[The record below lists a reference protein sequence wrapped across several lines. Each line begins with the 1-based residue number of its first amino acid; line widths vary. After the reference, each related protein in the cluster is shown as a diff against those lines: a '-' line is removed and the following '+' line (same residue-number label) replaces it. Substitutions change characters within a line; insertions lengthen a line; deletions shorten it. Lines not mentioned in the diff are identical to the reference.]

1 MNAEDRERRQ
11 RIRELLTYEDY
22 TYSEVIE
29 TVADEFEED
38 EETIEDEIQ
47 NIKKWLPKLD
57 VFRDVQGITLLA
69 ELRENRRRL
78 HQMAEAVHEQEEFVE
93 ERKIR
98 SEINRS
104 INMERYLADS
114 TLTVRKG
121 SHEHED
127 LFDGLY

>member
-1 MNAEDRERRQ
+1 MNTEDRERRQ
-11 RIRELLTYEDY
+11 RIWELLTYEDH

-38 EETIEDEIQ
+38 EETVEEDIQDIE
-47 NIKKWLPKLD
+47 KWLPKLD
-57 VFRDVQGITLLA
+57 VFRDVQGIALLA
-69 ELRENRRRL
+69 ELRRNRRKL
-78 HQMAEAVHEQEEFVE
+78 HRMAEAVHEQEEYAE

-114 TLTVRKG
+114 TLSVKKR
-121 SHEHED
+121 SHEYEEI
-127 LFDGLY
+127 FEEMY